1 MTVRHGSL
9 LRLVMYCIKGY
20 AKKQNPYKTSM
31 VQSLLVFICDS
42 NYQALEYAAWS
53 SHLTNLTR
61 CFILTEER
69 MDVNKINWKKNNDI
83 FLNLNNISKK
93 TDKLEISL
101 RGALMYSSPKYQ
113 NILLLKDNSFSKEED
128 IKKVIEH
135 LNINLDFHSIEDLI
149 GFTREYIVLNG
160 FDFLTTIKQQIK
172 NQEYDD
178 VTLGLEISN
187 ALMGLEV
194 DTIPFVESIKEV
206 TSIDNIKIHTSM
218 IKKIAKYQEIVD
230 KIVVS
235 SLKLRNDLVSLY
247 LVDDNLNEEDLNKIK
262 KELTKEGMILYLT
275 TEEKYPVNTYK
286 IIHHKNGTKAVIF
299 R

>member
-1 MTVRHGSL
+1 
-9 LRLVMYCIKGY
+9 
-20 AKKQNPYKTSM
+20 M

-53 SHLTNLTR
+53 SHITNLTR

-69 MDVNKINWKKNNDI
+69 MDVNKIKWKKQNDI
-83 FLNLNNISKK
+83 FLNLNNISRKS
-93 TDKLEISL
+93 DMLEICL

-113 NILLLKDNSFSKEED
+113 NIIYLKDGNFSSEDD
-128 IKKVIEH
+128 IKKVIDH
-135 LNINLDFHSIEDLI
+135 LNKNLDFDNVNNLI

-160 FDFLTTIKQQIK
+160 FDFLNNIKEKTK

-178 VTLGLEISN
+178 EILGLEISN
-187 ALMGLEV
+187 ALMGIEV

-230 KIVVS
+230 KLVLS
-235 SLKLRNDLVSLY
+235 SLKLRSDLVSLY
-247 LVDDNLNEEDLNKIK
+247 MVDDNLNEEELNKVK

-275 TEEKYPVNTYK
+275 TEDKYPANAYK